1 MFRKQLFFVCVYL
14 AKPQLH
20 ASNHLAVGTAAECV
34 ANLERC
40 STRHLF
46 HSGWEE
52 CLLGAFSA
60 SVLGGEGREGGLSP
74 VFLVRLHTLVLAVAD
89 NFLRVACARSRI
101 HAAEENISIVH
112 ISSRGLYL
120 IHEFQGASRPHQSLC
135 VWLLMHKEAF

>member
-1 MFRKQLFFVCVYL
+1 MRGQ
-14 AKPQLH
+14 
-20 ASNHLAVGTAAECV
+20 SGTLLNQAPLSFWLGGMSA
-34 ANLERC
+34 RGIF
-40 STRHLF
+40 SI
-46 HSGWEE
+46 SPGW
-52 CLLGAFSA
+52 
-60 SVLGGEGREGGLSP
+60 GGEGGGLSP

-101 HAAEENISIVH
+101 HAAEENISIVY